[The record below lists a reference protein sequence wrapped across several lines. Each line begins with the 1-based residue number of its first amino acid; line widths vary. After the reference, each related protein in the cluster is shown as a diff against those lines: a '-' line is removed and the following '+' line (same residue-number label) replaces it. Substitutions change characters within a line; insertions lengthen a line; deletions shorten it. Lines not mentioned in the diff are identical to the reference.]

1 MGCGPSKSDL
11 AVVQDVTGMSKQD
24 AKDSFSGFK
33 KQTGSSKIKLDKFT
47 MFVSELNT
55 NKGKQNSEFANFF
68 RRYKHFHLLTFDVIN
83 FKENI

>member
-24 AKDSFSGFK
+24 AKESFSGFK

-47 MFVSELNT
+47 MFVAELNT
-55 NKGKQNSEFANFF
+55 NKGKNDFKCYTLMV
-68 RRYKHFHLLTFDVIN
+68 RRC
-83 FKENI
+83 

>member
-24 AKDSFSGFK
+24 AKESFSGFK

-47 MFVSELNT
+47 MFVAELNT
-55 NKGKQNSEFANFF
+55 NKGKKNFQMLHSDG
-68 RRYKHFHLLTFDVIN
+68 KKVLDC
-83 FKENI
+83 